1 MISLSLYDL
10 LWNLPVAVSPKNKA
24 ERVPMNYTVQHIA
37 EITNAQVI
45 GDGNLVIRNIAYDSR
60 IIYSTK
66 NTAFIAINTH
76 KNSGEK
82 FIESAIDRG
91 INVIISEH
99 HYPDFENITWI
110 IVENSVEFLQ
120 KLAKYHFENSHLQ
133 SIGITGSNG
142 KTILKEWLYQCL
154 WNEFPTVKSPK
165 SFNSQIGLPLSLLQ
179 INSTHKL
186 GIFEVGISK
195 PDEMEKLENIFHPQ
209 IGLLTHI
216 GTAHA
221 ANFSSEEEL
230 IDEKIRLFKDSEVI
244 IYNGDNSSVDQ
255 KIKKSYSGRKLISYG
270 IKKENNVFIKSNISR
285 DENIIVEY
293 FGEEISFPAHQR
305 DEATLTN
312 AMALITVLKELNIE
326 NKKIVEKINL
336 LKAVEMRLESI
347 EGVKGNIIINDSFNL
362 DLDSLKT
369 ALQFLKEYNKSKKSL
384 VLTDIVGVNV
394 NSQELYEEV
403 SELVNEQHFDSVFL
417 IGDEISKFSELF
429 KAKTYTFIDTKEL
442 IESKHLTEIE
452 NQIVLL
458 KGARKFEIEKLKDIL
473 ELRKHDTVL
482 EVNLNAILH
491 NINYHKSLLKPGT
504 KMMAMVKANAYGL
517 GSFEVSEFLQHH
529 HIDYLGVAY
538 ADEGVEL
545 RKKGITT
552 PIIVMNPE
560 QHSYQTIIEYD
571 LEPEIYSFRVLELFY
586 EAVQKSGYDKKYPIH
601 IKLETGMHR
610 LGFKDFELDQL
621 SETLSE
627 KNLKVQSMFSH
638 LSSSDMPE
646 ERAFTLKQFEVFEK
660 NSSYLIEKL
669 GYTPIRHILNSSGI
683 TSYSEHQ
690 YDMVRIGIGMLGE
703 SSDHEIQK
711 QLQSVVSFKTVI
723 SQISMVEGGES
734 VGYSRRYKADH
745 LTRIATVPVGYADGI
760 PRLIGN
766 QVGSLGVNKTLAP
779 IVGNICMDMMM
790 INVDN
795 IPNVKEGD
803 TVTVF
808 NAKPSLKEFAGYCK
822 TITYE
827 VLTSISPRVKRI
839 YIKD

>member
-1 MISLSLYDL
+1 
-10 LWNLPVAVSPKNKA
+10 
-24 ERVPMNYTVQHIA
+24 MNYTVQQIA
-37 EITNAQVI
+37 EITNAEVI
-45 GDGNLVIRNIAYDSR
+45 GDKNLAVKNIAYDSR
-60 IIYSTK
+60 IIYSIK

-82 FIESAIDRG
+82 FIEAAIDRG

-99 HYPDFENITWI
+99 QYPQFEDITWI
-110 IVENSVEFLQ
+110 IVNNSVDFLQ
-120 KLAKYHFENSHLQ
+120 QLAKYHFENSHLR

-179 INSTHKL
+179 INDSHEL
-186 GIFEVGISK
+186 GIFEVGISH
-195 PDEMEKLENIFHPQ
+195 PNEMEKLENIFHPQ

-216 GTAHA
+216 GNAHA

-230 IDEKIRLFKDSEVI
+230 IDEKIKLFKDSEII
-244 IYNGDNSSVDQ
+244 IYNGDHSLVDQ
-255 KIKKSYSGRKLISYG
+255 KIKKLYADKKLISYG
-270 IKKENNVFIKSNISR
+270 FKKENQVFIKKNTK

-305 DEATLTN
+305 DESTLTN
-312 AMALITVLKELNIE
+312 ATALIAVLKVLQVE

-336 LKAVEMRLESI
+336 LKAVEMRLEAI
-347 EGVKGNIIINDSFNL
+347 EGIKGNIIINDSFNL

-369 ALQFLKEYNKSKKSL
+369 ALQFLKEYNKPKKSL
-384 VLTDIVGVNV
+384 VLTDIVGVNT
-394 NSQELYEEV
+394 NSKELYEEV
-403 SELVNEQHFDSVFL
+403 SELVNEQNFDSVFL

-429 KAKTYTFIDTKEL
+429 KSKIYTFIDTKEL
-442 IESKHLTEIE
+442 IESKHLSEIE
-452 NQIVLL
+452 NQIILL

-482 EVNLNAILH
+482 EINLNAILH
-491 NINYHKSLLKPGT
+491 NINYHKSLLKPNT

-517 GSFEVSEFLQHH
+517 GSYEISEFLQHH
-529 HIDYLGVAY
+529 HIDYLGVAF

-560 QHSYQTIIEYD
+560 QHSYQTIIEYN

-646 ERAFTLKQFEVFEK
+646 EREFTMNQFKVFDK

-669 GYTPIRHILNSSGI
+669 GYTPLRHILNSSGI
-683 TSYSEHQ
+683 TSYTDHQ

-703 SSDHEIQK
+703 SPDSEIQK

-723 SQISMVEGGES
+723 SQISMVEDGES
-734 VGYSRRYKADH
+734 VGYSRRFKADH
-745 LTRIATVPVGYADGI
+745 LTKIATIPVGYADGI

-790 INVDN
+790 INVEN
-795 IPNVKEGD
+795 VPNVKEGD
-803 TVTVF
+803 MVTVF

>member
-1 MISLSLYDL
+1 
-10 LWNLPVAVSPKNKA
+10 
-24 ERVPMNYTVQHIA
+24 MNYTVHQIA
-37 EITNAQVI
+37 EITNSQVI
-45 GDGNLVIRNIAYDSR
+45 GENNLMVKNIAYDSR

-91 INVIISEH
+91 INIIISEH
-99 HYPDFENITWI
+99 QYPQFENITWI
-110 IVENSVEFLQ
+110 IVKNSVDFLQ
-120 KLAKYHFENSHLQ
+120 QLAKYHFENSHLR

-179 INSTHKL
+179 INDSHQL

-195 PDEMEKLENIFHPQ
+195 PNEMEKLENIFHPQ

-230 IDEKIRLFKDSEVI
+230 IDEKIKLFKDSEVI
-244 IYNGDNSSVDQ
+244 IYNGDHPLVDK
-255 KIKKSYSGRKLISYG
+255 KIKKLYSDKKLISYG
-270 IKKENNVFIKSNISR
+270 FQEGNQVFIKNNISK

-312 AMALITVLKELNIE
+312 ATALIAALKELGVE

-336 LKAVEMRLESI
+336 LKAVEMRLEAI
-347 EGVKGNIIINDSFNL
+347 EGIKGNIVINDSFNL

-369 ALQFLKEYNKSKKSL
+369 ALQFLNEYNKPKKSL
-384 VLTDIVGVNV
+384 VLTDIVGVNT

-403 SELVNEQHFDSVFL
+403 SELVNDQHFDSVFL

-429 KAKTYTFIDTKEL
+429 KSKTYTFIDTKEL
-442 IESKHLTEIE
+442 IESKHLSEIE
-452 NQIVLL
+452 NQIILL

-482 EVNLNAILH
+482 EINLNAILH

-517 GSFEVSEFLQHH
+517 GSYEISEFLQHH
-529 HIDYLGVAY
+529 HIDYLGVAF

-560 QHSYQTIIEYD
+560 QHSYQTIIEYN

-621 SETLSE
+621 SETLSQ

-646 ERAFTLKQFEVFEK
+646 EKEFTLKQLEVFEK
-660 NSSYLIEKL
+660 NSRYLTEKL
-669 GYTPIRHILNSSGI
+669 DYTPIRHILNSSGI
-683 TSYSEHQ
+683 TSYTDHQ
-690 YDMVRIGIGMLGE
+690 HDMVRIGIGMIGE
-703 SSDHEIQK
+703 SPDSEIQK

-723 SQISMVEGGES
+723 SQISVVESGES
-734 VGYSRRYKADH
+734 VGYSRKYKADH
-745 LTRIATVPVGYADGI
+745 KTKIATIPVGYADGI

-766 QVGSLGVNKTLAP
+766 QIGHLGVNKTLVP

-790 INVDN
+790 INVEN
-795 IPNVKEGD
+795 APHVKEGD

-808 NAKPSLKEFAGYCK
+808 NAQPSLKQFAGYCK

>member
-1 MISLSLYDL
+1 
-10 LWNLPVAVSPKNKA
+10 
-24 ERVPMNYTVQHIA
+24 MNYTVQHIA
-37 EITNAQVI
+37 EITNAQII
-45 GDGNLVIRNIAYDSR
+45 GDGNLMIKNIAYDSR

-66 NTAFIAINTH
+66 NTAFIAINTQ

-99 HYPDFENITWI
+99 YDPKFKNITWI
-110 IVENSVEFLQ
+110 IVENSVDFLQ

-133 SIGITGSNG
+133 SVGITGSNG

-195 PDEMEKLENIFHPQ
+195 PEEMEKLENIFHPQ

-230 IDEKIRLFKDSEVI
+230 IDEKIKLFKDSEVI
-244 IYNGDNSSVDQ
+244 IYNGDNSSVDE
-255 KIKKSYSGRKLISYG
+255 KIKKIYSDKKLISYG
-270 IKKENNVFIKSNISR
+270 FKKENNVFIKNNISK

-293 FGEEISFPAHQR
+293 LGEEISFPAQQR

-312 AMALITVLKELNIE
+312 AMALITVLKELHIE

-347 EGVKGNIIINDSFNL
+347 EGIRGNIIINDSFNL

-369 ALQFLKEYNKSKKSL
+369 ALQFLNEYNKSGKSL
-384 VLTDIVGVNV
+384 VLTDIVGVNA
-394 NSQELYEEV
+394 NSKELYEEV
-403 SELVNEQHFDSVFL
+403 SDLVNEQHFDSVFL

-429 KAKTYTFIDTKEL
+429 KAKTFTFIDTKEL
-442 IESKHLTEIE
+442 IESKYLSEIE
-452 NQIVLL
+452 NQIILL

-491 NINYHKSLLKPGT
+491 NINYHKSLLKPET

-517 GSFEVSEFLQHH
+517 GSYEVSEFLQHH

-560 QHSYQTIIEYD
+560 QHSYQTIIEYN

-586 EAVQKSGYDKKYPIH
+586 EAVKKSGYDQKYPIH

-621 SETLSE
+621 SETLSQ

-683 TSYSEHQ
+683 TNYSDHQ

-703 SSDHEIQK
+703 SSDREIQK

-745 LTRIATVPVGYADGI
+745 LTRIATIPVGYADGI

-766 QVGSLGVNKTLAP
+766 QVGNLGVNKKLAP

-808 NAKPSLKEFAGYCK
+808 NALPSLKEFAGYCK

>member
-1 MISLSLYDL
+1 
-10 LWNLPVAVSPKNKA
+10 
-24 ERVPMNYTVQHIA
+24 MNYTVQHIA

-45 GDGNLVIRNIAYDSR
+45 GDGNLLIKNIAYDSR
-60 IIYSTK
+60 IIYAIK

-91 INVIISEH
+91 IKVIISEH
-99 HYPDFENITWI
+99 HYPEFENITWI
-110 IVENSVEFLQ
+110 IVENSVAFLQ

-133 SIGITGSNG
+133 SVGITGSNG

-179 INSTHKL
+179 INNSHQL

-195 PDEMEKLENIFHPQ
+195 PHEMEKLENIFHPQ

-230 IDEKIRLFKDSEVI
+230 IDEKIRLFKNSEVI
-244 IYNGDNSSVDQ
+244 IYNGDHTLVDQ
-255 KIKKSYSGRKLISYG
+255 KIKKSYSDKKLIAYG
-270 IKKENNVFIKSNISR
+270 FKKENQVFISSNISR
-285 DENIIVEY
+285 DENIVVDY

-336 LKAVEMRLESI
+336 LKAVEMRLEAI
-347 EGVKGNIIINDSFNL
+347 EGIKGNIIINDSFNL
-362 DLDSLKT
+362 DLDSLRT
-369 ALQFLKEYNKSKKSL
+369 ALQFLNEYNKSKKSL
-384 VLTDIVGVNV
+384 VLTDIVGVSTNAK
-394 NSQELYEEV
+394 ELYEEV
-403 SELVNEQHFDSVFL
+403 SELVNEQNFDSLFL
-417 IGDEISKFSELF
+417 IGDEISKYSELF
-429 KAKTYTFIDTKEL
+429 KSKTYTFIDTKEL
-442 IESKHLTEIE
+442 IESKYLTELE
-452 NQIVLL
+452 NQIILL

-560 QHSYQTIIEYD
+560 QHSYQTIIEYN
-571 LEPEIYSFRVLELFY
+571 LEPEIYSFRVLDLFY

-621 SETLSE
+621 SETLSHI
-627 KNLKVQSMFSH
+627 NVKVQSIFSH

-646 ERAFTLKQFEVFEK
+646 EKEFTLKQLNFFEK

-683 TSYSEHQ
+683 TSYTDHQ

-703 SSDHEIQK
+703 SADPEIQK
-711 QLQSVVSFKTVI
+711 QLRSVVSFKTVI
-723 SQISMVEGGES
+723 SQISTVEDGES

-745 LTRIATVPVGYADGI
+745 PTRIATIPVGYADGI

-766 QVGSLGVNKTLAP
+766 QVGNVGVNKTLAP

-790 INVDN
+790 INIDH

-808 NAKPSLKEFAGYCK
+808 NAHPSLKEFAGYCK

>member
-1 MISLSLYDL
+1 
-10 LWNLPVAVSPKNKA
+10 
-24 ERVPMNYTVQHIA
+24 MNYTVQQIA

-45 GDGNLVIRNIAYDSR
+45 GDKNLLIKNIAFDSR

-66 NTAFIAINTH
+66 NAAFIAINTQ

-82 FIESAIDRG
+82 FIESAVDRG
-91 INVIISEH
+91 ITVIISEH
-99 HYPDFENITWI
+99 QYPQFENITWI
-110 IVENSVEFLQ
+110 IVKNSVEFLQ
-120 KLAKYHFENSHLQ
+120 KLAQHHFENSNLK
-133 SIGITGSNG
+133 SVGITGSNG

-179 INSTHKL
+179 INESHQL
-186 GIFEVGISK
+186 GIFEVGISM
-195 PDEMEKLENIFHPQ
+195 PNEMDVLENIFHPQ

-221 ANFSSEEEL
+221 ANFNSEENL
-230 IDEKIRLFKDSEVI
+230 IDEKIKLFKDSQVI
-244 IYNGDNSSVDQ
+244 IFNGDNTLVNRKIREIYSS
-255 KIKKSYSGRKLISYG
+255 KKLISYG
-270 IKKENNVFIKSNISR
+270 FNQHNDVTFKNNISKNE
-285 DENIIVEY
+285 DVVVTY
-293 FGEEISFPAHQR
+293 FAEEITFPVHQR

-312 AMALITVLKELNIE
+312 ALALITVLKELGISND
-326 NKKIVEKINL
+326 KIVDKINA
-336 LKAVEMRLESI
+336 LKAVEMRLEAI
-347 EGVKGNIIINDSFNL
+347 EGIKNNIVINDSFNL

-369 ALQFLKEYNKSKKSL
+369 ALQFLNEYKKSKKSL
-384 VLTDIVGVNV
+384 VLTDIIGVNT
-394 NSQELYEEV
+394 NSKELYEEV
-403 SELVNEQHFDSVFL
+403 SELVNEQHFDNVFL
-417 IGDEISKFSELF
+417 IGEEITKFKDLF
-429 KAKTYTFIDTKEL
+429 KSKTFTFIDTQEL
-442 IESKHLTEIE
+442 IDNKYLTEIE
-452 NQIVLL
+452 NQIILL
-458 KGARKFEIEKLKDIL
+458 KGARKFEIEKLKDLL

-491 NINYHKSLLKPGT
+491 NINYHKSLLKPST

-517 GSFEVSEFLQHH
+517 GSYEISEFLQHH

-552 PIIVMNPE
+552 PIVVMNPE
-560 QHSYQTIIEYD
+560 QHSYDAIIQYN

-610 LGFKDFELDQL
+610 LGFKEYELDQL
-621 SETLSE
+621 SQSLEY
-627 KNLKVQSMFSH
+627 KNLKVQSIFSH
-638 LSSSDMPE
+638 LSSADVPAE
-646 ERAFTLKQFEVFEK
+646 KEFTLKQLEIFEK
-660 NSSYLIEKL
+660 NSDYLISNL
-669 GYTPIRHILNSSGI
+669 GYQPLRHILNSSGI
-683 TSYSEHQ
+683 TNYSSHH

-703 SSDHEIQK
+703 SANADIQK
-711 QLQSVVSFKTVI
+711 QLQSTVSFKTVI
-723 SQISMVEGGES
+723 SQISLVENGES
-734 VGYSRRYKADH
+734 VGYSRKYKTDH
-745 LTRIATVPVGYADGI
+745 LTKIATIPVGYADGI

-766 QVGSLGVNKTLAP
+766 QIGNVGINKTLAP

-790 INVDN
+790 IKVDD

-808 NAKPSLKEFAGYCK
+808 NAKPSLKEFAEYCK

>member
-1 MISLSLYDL
+1 
-10 LWNLPVAVSPKNKA
+10 
-24 ERVPMNYTVQHIA
+24 MNYTVQHIA
-37 EITNAQVI
+37 EITNAQII
-45 GDGNLVIRNIAYDSR
+45 GDGNLMIKNIAYDSR

-99 HYPDFENITWI
+99 HFPEFENITWI

-120 KLAKYHFENSHLQ
+120 KLAKYHFENTHLQ
-133 SIGITGSNG
+133 SVGITGSNG

-179 INSTHKL
+179 INSSHQL

-195 PDEMEKLENIFHPQ
+195 PHEMEKLENMFHPQ

-221 ANFSSEEEL
+221 ANFSSEDEL
-230 IDEKIRLFKDSEVI
+230 IDEKIRLFKNSEVI
-244 IYNGDNSSVDQ
+244 IYNGDNSLVEQ
-255 KIKKSYSGRKLISYG
+255 KIKKSYSDKKLISYG
-270 IKKENNVFIKSNISR
+270 FKKENQVFIKSNISK
-285 DENIIVEY
+285 DDNIIVDY

-336 LKAVEMRLESI
+336 LKAVEMRLEAI
-347 EGVKGNIIINDSFNL
+347 EGIKGNIVINDSFNL

-369 ALQFLKEYNKSKKSL
+369 ALQFLNEYNKSKKSL
-384 VLTDIVGVNV
+384 VLTDIVGVSTNV
-394 NSQELYEEV
+394 KELYEEV

-417 IGDEISKFSELF
+417 IGDEISNFSELF

-452 NQIVLL
+452 NQIILL
-458 KGARKFEIEKLKDIL
+458 KGARKFEIERLKDIL

-517 GSFEVSEFLQHH
+517 GSYEVSEFLQHH

-538 ADEGVEL
+538 VDEGVEL

-560 QHSYQTIIEYD
+560 QHSYQTIIEYN

-621 SETLSE
+621 SETLSQ
-627 KNLKVQSMFSH
+627 KNVKVQSLFSH

-646 ERAFTLKQFEVFEK
+646 EKEFTLKQLEVFEK
-660 NSSYLIEKL
+660 NSSYLIQKL
-669 GYTPIRHILNSSGI
+669 EYTPLRHILNSSGI
-683 TSYSEHQ
+683 TSYTNYQ
-690 YDMVRIGIGMLGE
+690 FDMVRIGIGMLGE
-703 SSDHEIQK
+703 SPDNEIQK

-723 SQISMVEGGES
+723 SQISTVENGES

-745 LTRIATVPVGYADGI
+745 PTRIATIPVGYADGI

-766 QVGSLGVNKTLAP
+766 QIGNVGVNKTLAP
-779 IVGNICMDMMM
+779 IIGNICMDMMM
-790 INVDN
+790 INIDD

-808 NAKPSLKEFAGYCK
+808 NAKPSLKEFAAYCK

>member
-1 MISLSLYDL
+1 
-10 LWNLPVAVSPKNKA
+10 
-24 ERVPMNYTVQHIA
+24 MNYTVQQIA

-45 GDGNLVIRNIAYDSR
+45 GDKNLVVKNIAYDSR
-60 IIYSTK
+60 IIYSIK

-91 INVIISEH
+91 INIIISEH
-99 HYPDFENITWI
+99 EYPQFENITWI
-110 IVENSVEFLQ
+110 IVQNSVDFLQ
-120 KLAKYHFENSHLQ
+120 QLAKYHFENSHLR

-142 KTILKEWLYQCL
+142 KTILKEWLYQCM

-179 INSTHKL
+179 INDSHEL
-186 GIFEVGISK
+186 GIFEVGISHPK
-195 PDEMEKLENIFHPQ
+195 EMEKLENIFHPQ

-230 IDEKIRLFKDSEVI
+230 IDEKIKLFKDSEII
-244 IYNGDNSSVDQ
+244 IYNGDHSLVDE
-255 KIKKSYSGRKLISYG
+255 KIKKLYSDKKLISYG
-270 IKKENNVFIKSNISR
+270 LKNENQVFIKKNIK
-285 DENIIVEY
+285 DENIIVDY

-305 DEATLTN
+305 DESTLTN
-312 AMALITVLKELNIE
+312 AIALITVLKVLQIE

-336 LKAVEMRLESI
+336 LKAVEMRLEAI
-347 EGVKGNIIINDSFNL
+347 EGIKGNIVINDSFNL

-369 ALQFLKEYNKSKKSL
+369 ALQFLNEYNKPKKSL
-384 VLTDIVGVNV
+384 VLTDIVGVST

-417 IGDEISKFSELF
+417 IGDEISKYSELF
-429 KAKTYTFIDTKEL
+429 KSKTYTFIDTKEL
-442 IESKHLTEIE
+442 IESKHLAEIE
-452 NQIVLL
+452 NQIILL

-482 EVNLNAILH
+482 EINLNAILH
-491 NINYHKSLLKPGT
+491 NINYHKSLLKPQT

-517 GSFEVSEFLQHH
+517 GSYEISEFLQHH
-529 HIDYLGVAY
+529 HIDYLGVAF

-552 PIIVMNPE
+552 PIVVMNPE
-560 QHSYQTIIEYD
+560 QHSYQTIIEYN

-586 EAVQKSGYDKKYPIH
+586 EAVQKSGYDKKFPIH

-610 LGFKDFELDQL
+610 LGFKGFELDQL
-621 SETLSE
+621 SETLSN
-627 KNLKVQSMFSH
+627 KNLKVQSLFSH
-638 LSSSDMPE
+638 LSSSDVPE
-646 ERAFTLKQFEVFEK
+646 ERQFTLAQLKTFDK
-660 NSSYLIEKL
+660 NSSDLIEKL
-669 GYTPIRHILNSSGI
+669 GYAPIRHILNSSGI
-683 TSYSEHQ
+683 TSYTDHQ

-703 SSDHEIQK
+703 SPNSQIQK

-734 VGYSRRYKADH
+734 VGYSRRFKTDH
-745 LTRIATVPVGYADGI
+745 PTKIATIPVGYADGI

-766 QVGSLGVNKTLAP
+766 QIGSLGVNKTLAP

-790 INVDN
+790 INVEN

-803 TVTVF
+803 MVTVF
-808 NAKPSLKEFAGYCK
+808 NAKPSLKEFADYCK

>member
-1 MISLSLYDL
+1 
-10 LWNLPVAVSPKNKA
+10 
-24 ERVPMNYTVQHIA
+24 MNYTVQHIA
-37 EITNAQVI
+37 EITNAQII
-45 GDGNLVIRNIAYDSR
+45 GDGNLMIKNIAYDSR

-66 NTAFIAINTH
+66 NTAFIAINTP

-99 HYPDFENITWI
+99 HYQEFENITWL

-120 KLAKYHFENSHLQ
+120 KLAKYHFENAHLQ

-179 INSTHKL
+179 INSSHQL

-195 PDEMEKLENIFHPQ
+195 PHEMEKLEDMFHPQ

-221 ANFSSEEEL
+221 ANFSSEEQL
-230 IDEKIRLFKDSEVI
+230 IDEKICLFKNSEVI
-244 IYNGDNSSVDQ
+244 IYNGDNSLVEQ
-255 KIKKSYSGRKLISYG
+255 KIKKSYSDKKLISYG
-270 IKKENNVFIKSNISR
+270 FKKENQVFIKNNISK
-285 DENIIVEY
+285 DDNIIVDY

-336 LKAVEMRLESI
+336 LKAVEMRLEAI
-347 EGVKGNIIINDSFNL
+347 EGIKGNIVINDSFNL

-369 ALQFLKEYNKSKKSL
+369 ALQFLNEYNKSKKSL
-384 VLTDIVGVNV
+384 VLTDIVGVNS
-394 NSQELYEEV
+394 NAKELYEEV
-403 SELVNEQHFDSVFL
+403 SELVNEQYFDSVFL

-452 NQIVLL
+452 NQIILL
-458 KGARKFEIEKLKDIL
+458 KGARKFEIERLKDIL

-491 NINYHKSLLKPGT
+491 NINYHKSLLNPET

-517 GSFEVSEFLQHH
+517 GSYEVSEFLQHH

-538 ADEGVEL
+538 VDEGVEL

-560 QHSYQTIIEYD
+560 QHSYQTIIEYN

-621 SETLSE
+621 SETLSQ
-627 KNLKVQSMFSH
+627 KNLKVQSLFSH

-646 ERAFTLKQFEVFEK
+646 EKEFTLKQLEVFEK

-669 GYTPIRHILNSSGI
+669 EYTPLRHILNSSGI
-683 TSYSEHQ
+683 TSYTNYQ
-690 YDMVRIGIGMLGE
+690 FDMVRIGIGMLGE
-703 SSDHEIQK
+703 SPDNEIQK

-723 SQISMVEGGES
+723 SQISMVENGES

-745 LTRIATVPVGYADGI
+745 PTRIATIPVGYADGI

-766 QVGSLGVNKTLAP
+766 QVGNVGINKTLAP